1 MNILLR
7 TKKNCRFAIDLVFL
21 KKPKF
26 FFTMKL
32 ILQLALWVLIIFF
45 GWKLYSSIIGPV
57 EFNEKRDARY
67 AKVIKNLKDVRDAEL
82 AHKEITGKFTG
93 SFDSLVRFIDT
104 AQFAI
109 TQRRDTSYADEKK
122 NKAYGLNAKTGGYI
136 LEAVLIDTLDYV
148 SVKERT
154 FNNTDRYKTMM
165 IIPLEEEGIT
175 DTIELRVGEV
185 IKNQGRK
192 NEKAYSAF
200 EARISKKII
209 LEGLDKDLINQEEQ
223 VVSVEGVNGAF
234 VKVGSLEEVDTS
246 GNWPKIYDAV
256 PDNTKNEKSK
266 NEKVAEEKSSTYPL
280 EICKCLS
287 EPGNSPYMKNNK
299 KECDALIKRKVIK
312 GRALSYFNNF
322 CK

>member
-1 MNILLR
+1 
-7 TKKNCRFAIDLVFL
+7 
-21 KKPKF
+21 
-26 FFTMKL
+26 MKL
-32 ILQLALWVLIIFF
+32 IIKLVLWVLIIFL

-57 EFNEKRDARY
+57 EFNKKRDARY
-67 AKVIKNLKDVRDAEL
+67 AKVIKNLKDIQAAEL
-82 AHKEITGKFTG
+82 AYKEITGKFTG

-122 NKAYGLNAKTGGYI
+122 NKAYGLDAKTGGYI
-136 LEAVLIDTLDYV
+136 LEAVLIDTLKYV
-148 SVKERT
+148 SVKKRT
-154 FNNTDRYKTMM
+154 FQNTDRYKTMM

-200 EARISKKII
+200 EARVSKGII
-209 LEGLDKDLINQEEQ
+209 LEGLDKDLINQEQQ

>member
-1 MNILLR
+1 
-7 TKKNCRFAIDLVFL
+7 
-21 KKPKF
+21 
-26 FFTMKL
+26 MKL
-32 ILQLALWVLIIFF
+32 ILQLVLWVLIIFL

-67 AKVIKNLKDVRDAEL
+67 AKVIKNLKDVRAAEL

-93 SFDSLVRFIDT
+93 SFDSLVRFLDT
-104 AQFAI
+104 AQFANV
-109 TQRRDTSYADEKK
+109 QRRDTSYADEKK
-122 NKAYGLNAKTGGYI
+122 NKAYGLDAKTGGYI
-136 LEAVLIDTLDYV
+136 LEVVLLDTLGFT
-148 SVKERT
+148 SVRDSI
-154 FNNTDRYKTMM
+154 FGGTDRYKTMM
-165 IIPLEEEGIT
+165 NLPLEQEGIT
-175 DTIELRVGEV
+175 GVIELVAGEV

-256 PDNTKNEKSK
+256 PDNTKNKKKQKPKVSSLKGKKTADCDGYGDEEFIKSK
-266 NEKVAEEKSSTYPL
+266 MKQMDRDILEFRQIGNERKYYIRYISWST
-280 EICKCLS
+280 
-287 EPGNSPYMKNNK
+287 GNAINGERTFDYSNNP
-299 KECDALIKRKVIK
+299 CND
-312 GRALSYFNNF
+312 
-322 CK
+322 

>member
-7 TKKNCRFAIDLVFL
+7 KKKNCRFAIDLVFL

-32 ILQLALWVLIIFF
+32 ILQLVLWVLIIFL

-67 AKVIKNLKDVRDAEL
+67 AKVIKNLKDVRAAEL

-93 SFDSLVRFIDT
+93 SFDSLVRFLDT
-104 AQFAI
+104 AQFANV
-109 TQRRDTSYADEKK
+109 QRRDTSYADEKK
-122 NKAYGLNAKTGGYI
+122 NKAYGLDAKTGGYI
-136 LEAVLIDTLDYV
+136 LEVVLLDTLGFT
-148 SVKERT
+148 SVRDSI
-154 FNNTDRYKTMM
+154 FGGTDRYKTMM
-165 IIPLEEEGIT
+165 NLPLQQEGIT
-175 DTIELRVGEV
+175 GVIELVSGKV

-246 GNWPKIYDAV
+246 GNWPKIYDAEQ
-256 PDNTKNEKSK
+256 TKQ
-266 NEKVAEEKSSTYPL
+266 
-280 EICKCLS
+280 
-287 EPGNSPYMKNNK
+287 
-299 KECDALIKRKVIK
+299 
-312 GRALSYFNNF
+312 
-322 CK
+322 